1 MSGRVADEITQ
12 SEEIREMVRKNW
24 GVVVMCFPLLPKFR
38 LIDKY
43 KEYVKKMFFM
53 ARTTQLFNNQI
64 LQPAPRSAR
73 RGLVN

>member
-1 MSGRVADEITQ
+1 
-12 SEEIREMVRKNW
+12 
-24 GVVVMCFPLLPKFR
+24 MCFPLLPKFR

-43 KEYVKKMFFM
+43 KGYVKKVFPM

-64 LQPAPRSAR
+64 LQPAPWAAR